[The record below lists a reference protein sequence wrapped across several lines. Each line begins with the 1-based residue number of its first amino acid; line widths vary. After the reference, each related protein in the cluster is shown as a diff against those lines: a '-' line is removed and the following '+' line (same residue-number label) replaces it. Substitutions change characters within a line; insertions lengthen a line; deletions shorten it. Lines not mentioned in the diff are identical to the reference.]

1 MAAKTWDEAVQE
13 VLREAGEALH
23 YTEITERII
32 AKGLRG
38 EEVGATPAQTV
49 NATIN
54 YSLGRPN
61 SPYVRVRMG
70 EFALRSELSI
80 ESATAAKPDMEE
92 EVATGALRA
101 FGMYWRRELVI
112 WTRGSRILGRQ
123 SGGSS
128 DVDFGPQQGL
138 YLLHDRD
145 RVIYVG
151 RADDT
156 MFARLKA
163 HTLDRLSGRWDR
175 FSWFGLRAVK
185 SDGTLSAVALDWKHG
200 IVLET
205 LEALLIESLEPPLNR
220 RRGDNLSAAEY
231 SQVEDPE
238 LETMRRQELAARIL
252 GQR

>member
-1 MAAKTWDEAVQE
+1 MPTMTWDEAVQI

-32 AKGLRG
+32 AKALRG

-54 YSLGRPN
+54 SSLNRPN

-80 ESATAAKPDMEE
+80 EASSNPTPAVEE
-92 EVATGALRA
+92 APTGALKA

-112 WTRGSRILGRQ
+112 WIRGTRILGRQ

-128 DVDFGPQQGL
+128 DVDFGSQQGV

-156 MFARLKA
+156 MFARLRA
-163 HTLDRLSGRWDR
+163 HTTDRLSGRWDR
-175 FSWFGLRAVK
+175 FSWFGLRAVQP
-185 SDGTLSAVALDWKHG
+185 DGMLSSVALDWKHP

-220 RRGDNLSAAEY
+220 RRGDNLSAIEY
-231 SQVEDPE
+231 SQVEDPD
-238 LETMRRQELAARIL
+238 LETLRKQELAARIL